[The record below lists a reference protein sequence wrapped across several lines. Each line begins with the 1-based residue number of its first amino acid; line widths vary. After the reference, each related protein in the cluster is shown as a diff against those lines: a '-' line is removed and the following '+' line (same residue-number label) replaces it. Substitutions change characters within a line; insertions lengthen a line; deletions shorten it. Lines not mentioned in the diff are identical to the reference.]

1 MLASKIIFSS
11 STGSLTSI
19 FNNRTCEFESEI
31 LSSVYCQLGEMFD
44 ENKLDY
50 LNNRD
55 FCSFSKSSY
64 SPVLE
69 LLVVYT
75 KLINVNQRKE
85 SLQKDLT

>member
-1 MLASKIIFSS
+1 
-11 STGSLTSI
+11 
-19 FNNRTCEFESEI
+19 
-31 LSSVYCQLGEMFD
+31 MFD

-85 SLQKDLT
+85 SLQKDLTWECQWQADTLEQT